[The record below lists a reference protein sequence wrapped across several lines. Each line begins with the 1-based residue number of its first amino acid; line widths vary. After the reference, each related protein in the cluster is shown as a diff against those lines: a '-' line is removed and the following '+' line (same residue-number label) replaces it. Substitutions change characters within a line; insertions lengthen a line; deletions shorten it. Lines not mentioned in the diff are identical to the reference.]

1 MAPRPPAGFDP
12 LVTLPGIDPEPG
24 PLRAPPPA
32 NPWTA
37 PPVIE
42 PEHGRGEAR
51 ETMKTKPTAK
61 EPTDAA
67 NAEAAKVRADDEH
80 LAVVSAFWE
89 VHDARWRSETREKDA
104 AYYRRGLDK
113 LVRLAAR
120 AGHSMVVYTAK
131 DTNDCLSLERAYSE
145 GSTSAPAASD
155 PANAPRFACVKLPKE
170 NLHYEDW
177 HLADHSLVKN
187 MPCSEKMRDTKL
199 IWLNKINLVESAGHL
214 LQLDGGAKP
223 TKLEWIDADQYSEL
237 DVGEDAKEKAP
248 SGTLGAEEGENADA
262 ARKTLTLDEVSQ
274 WNAVPS
280 ASTPSDAPP
289 LPRLGASSIDRWDPT
304 RPAAMARAE
313 RVARASAETKR
324 APGTKPAPGFK
335 VIEGVDY
342 GFDTRARFERS
353 AGRDA
358 LEGWQMAAAKEAAA
372 MAAAH
377 PVLATGGS
385 TEPGR
390 LREANREAA
399 LGGDDGDKKKDVD
412 VAWGVSKLA
421 PLPLADRVQMGCYA
435 PKQRV
440 GPCTSN
446 YFVASRFRASLYG
459 VAAMRQAFEDVIFDF
474 DEEFP
479 GPGFEGWGVKRLTW
493 RDDFDEAFDRP
504 GYPAEGAFYAKDGF
518 ESGETCWS
526 CICSTEE
533 MIYNKMYRRN
543 RELFNADKNCELT
556 KPYETLAKVGET
568 GESAKAPRR
577 AGR

>member
-1 MAPRPPAGFDP
+1 MARKRPPAACRRRDGGGGHAEAATDAKVLTADAVRDERERLAEAATTHSAAASPAEPTPTRQSVIAAAAEAIGSRAKQTQTQTQTQTRTRTRTRAGPSSAEAKEGSSEAWHQAMDAIAADMQPRPPPPSPPLPPSPPPLPPSPPPYPPPPHHPVAPRPPAGFDP

-280 ASTPSDAPP
+280 ASTP
-289 LPRLGASSIDRWDPT
+289 PT
-304 RPAAMARAE
+304 RPRFP
-313 RVARASAETKR
+313 ASAPPR
-324 APGTKPAPGFK
+324 SIGGIPRVPRRW
-335 VIEGVDY
+335 
-342 GFDTRARFERS
+342 RARS
-353 AGRDA
+353 
-358 LEGWQMAAAKEAAA
+358 
-372 MAAAH
+372 
-377 PVLATGGS
+377 
-385 TEPGR
+385 
-390 LREANREAA
+390 
-399 LGGDDGDKKKDVD
+399 
-412 VAWGVSKLA
+412 
-421 PLPLADRVQMGCYA
+421 
-435 PKQRV
+435 
-440 GPCTSN
+440 
-446 YFVASRFRASLYG
+446 ASRGR
-459 VAAMRQAFEDVIFDF
+459 R
-474 DEEFP
+474 
-479 GPGFEGWGVKRLTW
+479 R
-493 RDDFDEAFDRP
+493 RP
-504 GYPAEGAFYAKDGF
+504 NA
-518 ESGETCWS
+518 
-526 CICSTEE
+526 
-533 MIYNKMYRRN
+533 RRGRN
-543 RELFNADKNCELT
+543 
-556 KPYETLAKVGET
+556 
-568 GESAKAPRR
+568 PRR
-577 AGR
+577 GLR